1 MIPRRFALALGA
13 AALATPTRAQDWPRQ
28 PVRIIVPAAG
38 GGSSD
43 PIARL
48 LAQAFSH
55 RFGQPFI
62 VENRPGAAGNV
73 GMAAAARAPADGHV
87 LLFGFAGPLA
97 TNLALYRDLSF
108 HTERNFDAVALCGAV
123 PNVLIVGKG
132 SRLGTLAEFIAAAK
146 AAPGRLS
153 YGSTG
158 SGSSMHLAGTMLA
171 AATET
176 QLTHVPYSSPAAATT
191 DVIAGRLD
199 SMFLGVPGTAPL
211 LRAGEIRALAV
222 LARQRAEILPD
233 IPCTAE
239 LGLPGVVM
247 GPWFALV
254 APKGTPRAVIQA
266 LNAEVNALLAGP
278 GRQALADLGLDLG
291 GGMAG
296 GTPEHAAAFIAA
308 EIARHAALV
317 RAAGI
322 VVE

>member
-1 MIPRRFALALGA
+1 MIPRRVALALGA
-13 AALATPTRAQDWPRQ
+13 AALTSPVLAQDWPRQ

-48 LAQAFSH
+48 LAQAFSQ
-55 RFGQPFI
+55 RFGQPFM
-62 VENRPGAAGNV
+62 VENRPGAAGNI
-73 GMAAAARAPADGHV
+73 GMAAAARAPADGHT
-87 LLFGFAGPLA
+87 LLFGFTGPLA

-108 HTERNFDAVALCGAV
+108 HTERNFDAVALCGIV
-123 PNVLIVGKG
+123 PNVLIVGK
-132 SRLGTLAEFIAAAK
+132 SSPLGTLADFIAAAK
-146 AAPGRLS
+146 TSPGRLS

-158 SGSSMHLAGTMLA
+158 SGSSMHLAATMLET
-171 AATET
+171 ATAT
-176 QLTHVPYSSPAAATT
+176 QLTHIPYSSPAAATT

-222 LARQRAEILPD
+222 LARRRAETLPD
-233 IPCTAE
+233 VPCTAE
-239 LGLPGVVM
+239 LGLPEVVM
-247 GPWFALV
+247 GPWFALI

-278 GRQALADLGLDLG
+278 GRQALVDLGLDLG
-291 GGMAG
+291 AGMAG

-308 EIARHAALV
+308 EIAQHAALV
-317 RAAGI
+317 RAAGV

>member
-1 MIPRRFALALGA
+1 MIPRRVALALGA
-13 AALATPTRAQDWPRQ
+13 AALTSPVLAQDWPRQ

-48 LAQAFSH
+48 LAQAFSQ
-55 RFGQPFI
+55 RFGQPFM
-62 VENRPGAAGNV
+62 VENRPGAAGNI
-73 GMAAAARAPADGHV
+73 GMAAAARAPADGHT
-87 LLFGFAGPLA
+87 LLFGFTGPLA

-108 HTERNFDAVALCGAV
+108 HTERNFDAVALCGIV
-123 PNVLIVGKG
+123 PNVLIVGK
-132 SRLGTLAEFIAAAK
+132 SSPLGTLADFIAAAK
-146 AAPGRLS
+146 ASPGRLS

-158 SGSSMHLAGTMLA
+158 SGSSMHLAATMLET
-171 AATET
+171 ATAT
-176 QLTHVPYSSPAAATT
+176 QLTHIPYSSPAAATT

-222 LARQRAEILPD
+222 LARRRAETLPD
-233 IPCTAE
+233 VPCTAE
-239 LGLPGVVM
+239 LGLPKVVM
-247 GPWFALV
+247 GPWFALI

-278 GRQALADLGLDLG
+278 GRQALVDLGLDLRA
-291 GGMAG
+291 GMAG

-308 EIARHAALV
+308 EISQHAALV
-317 RAAGI
+317 RAAGV